1 MLTKIF
7 LLNKCQ
13 TSDQNSTAIIEQL
26 RTVSKLRI
34 LSPMRKK
41 GHVLKITQN
50 DWENIN
56 KALTSYYTMT
66 PWK

>member
-1 MLTKIF
+1 MNDSRWYHVDLE
-7 LLNKCQ
+7 
-13 TSDQNSTAIIEQL
+13 DQNSTAIIEQL
-26 RTVSKLRI
+26 RNVSKLRI